1 MENIKISVSER
12 GHDDDISIVRVDG
25 VIDTLTATQLEE
37 VLDKL
42 IKRGR
47 YRLILDLAEVDY
59 ISSAGWG
66 IFISRIKE
74 IRENA
79 GDVKLANM
87 VPNVMEIYELLEF
100 DNILHAYENVN
111 TARAGFGD
119 SAPAPELKKKAPVAV
134 VRTTVEELPAISQ
147 SAGPSIPTTGSNPEP
162 GDNHNSRE
170 ERVILEAIR
179 DDPFYTIS
187 ELKLVL
193 EESLLGSKI
202 GWWGIFK
209 ILRSKKLLSRRSRFR
224 YARQYRRQPQYFN

>member
-12 GHDDDISIVRVDG
+12 GHDEDISIVRVDG
-25 VIDTLTATQLEE
+25 VIDTLTATQLED

-47 YRLILDLAEVDY
+47 YRLILDLAGVDY

-74 IRENA
+74 IRENG

-100 DNILHAYENVN
+100 DNILKAYENVN
-111 TARAGFGD
+111 AARSGFGGSSPVPD
-119 SAPAPELKKKAPVAV
+119 LKKKAPVAV
-134 VRTTVEELPAISQ
+134 VRTTVEELPAVSQ
-147 SAGPSIPTTGSNPEP
+147 SVGSSNPAARSNPEP

-170 ERVILEAIR
+170 EKVILKAIR

-187 ELKLVL
+187 ELKLVI
-193 EESLLGSKI
+193 EESLLGSKM
-202 GWWGIFK
+202 GWWGVFR